1 MNETLLWLLYF
12 VGAGAAFWAV
22 RYRKL
27 PLTVAML
34 VPAVIGTAIW
44 YIAVELGK
52 EENEPAW
59 INVDLGLNF
68 SFFLIFAGA
77 GAAIA
82 FFMNSRSPVRA
93 SKDET
98 PER

>member
-1 MNETLLWLLYF
+1 MNENLLWLLYL

-22 RYRKL
+22 RHRKL

-44 YIAVELGK
+44 YLAVELGK
-52 EENEPAW
+52 EVNEPAW
-59 INVDLGLNF
+59 INVDLAINF

-82 FFMNSRSPVRA
+82 FFLNSRSADAR
-93 SKDET
+93 SDE
-98 PER
+98 PENIG

>member
-1 MNETLLWLLYF
+1 MNETLLWLLYL
-12 VGAGAAFWAV
+12 VGAAGAFWAV

-34 VPAVIGTAIW
+34 GPAVLGTAIW

-68 SFFLIFAGA
+68 SFFLIFAAA
-77 GAAIA
+77 GAAVA
-82 FFMNSRSPVRA
+82 FYLNSRSGAVPSR
-93 SKDET
+93 DET
-98 PER
+98 VER

>member
-1 MNETLLWLLYF
+1 MNETLLWLFYL

-22 RYRKL
+22 RYRRL

-34 VPAVIGTAIW
+34 APAVVGTAIW
-44 YIAVELGK
+44 YAAVELGK

-59 INVDLGLNF
+59 INVDLAINF

-82 FFMNSRSPVRA
+82 FFLNSRSPQRA
-93 SKDET
+93 RHDEIHD
-98 PER
+98 

>member
-1 MNETLLWLLYF
+1 MNETVLWLLYV

-44 YIAVELGK
+44 YLAVELGK

-82 FFMNSRSPVRA
+82 FFLNSRSPA
-93 SKDET
+93 STSKDEVAD
-98 PER
+98 R